1 LKARFIKVL
10 DSQTELDQL
19 LPLIR
24 MDFLKDKFRCEGWKA
39 QCKEG
44 WKQLSA

>member
-1 LKARFIKVL
+1 LKVPFIKVL
-10 DSQTELDQL
+10 DSQAELEQQ

-24 MDFLKDKFRCEGWKA
+24 MDFLEDELGCEGWKA